1 MDRHSVINPST
12 HEMHGTKGEGAPPVC
27 RRCSLDLGV
36 GGWDKERILFLRLCY
51 LLPMRMACFV
61 SVLVGLLVAPLAAQ
75 EEGPVASTGYR
86 VGAGDVLRVEAY
98 NHEEISGNF
107 AVEVAGEISFPML
120 GRIEVAGQTTS
131 EIANHLEALL
141 EQDYYVDVQLQVEV
155 EDYHSK
161 PVTVLGEVAR
171 PGTYYLEGKTS
182 LHKILA
188 EAGGLKSSAGQF
200 VELRR
205 AQEVDGVEQP
215 FVRTYGTASILK
227 GETGRDIILQQ
238 GDVISVSAKEQFFIT
253 GEVAK
258 PGQYDLTPGMTLM
271 QAISHAGGQG
281 KFASQT
287 VEVHRGGDGDK
298 EIFTFEIS
306 HIRKGKKSD
315 PVIKAGDVL
324 IIRRRFF

>member
-1 MDRHSVINPST
+1 MRL
-12 HEMHGTKGEGAPPVC
+12 VC
-27 RRCSLDLGV
+27 LTL
-36 GGWDKERILFLRLCY
+36 I
-51 LLPMRMACFV
+51 
-61 SVLVGLLVAPLAAQ
+61 LVGTLAVPAAAQ
-75 EEGPVASTGYR
+75 AENPAASAGYR

-98 NHEEISGNF
+98 NHDEISGNF

-120 GRIEVAGQTTS
+120 GRVEVAGRTTS
-131 EIANHLEALL
+131 EIANHLEQLL
-141 EQDYYVDVQLQVEV
+141 EKDYYVDVQLQVEI
-155 EDYHSK
+155 EEYHSK

-188 EAGGLKSSAGQF
+188 EAGGLKSSAGQV

-205 AQEVDGVEQP
+205 VQDVDGVERP
-215 FVRTYGTASILK
+215 FVRSYGTVSILK
-227 GETGRDIILQQ
+227 GEAGRDVILQQ

-271 QAISHAGGQG
+271 QAVSHAGGQG

-298 EIFTFEIS
+298 EILTFDVS
-306 HIRKGKKSD
+306 HIRKGKQPD